1 MGNFPNN
8 LANLR
13 SKRQL
18 TQEALAK
25 RVGISQSAI
34 WQYENGE
41 ATPKIEIAIKLAECL
56 GTTVENLVK
65 GGESN
70 GKAETDDSKD

>member
-65 GGESN
+65 GGESSV
-70 GKAETDDSKD
+70 KA

>member
-65 GGESN
+65 GGESS
-70 GKAETDDSKD
+70 GKA

>member
-56 GTTVENLVK
+56 GTTVENLAK

>member
-13 SKRQL
+13 IKKQL
-18 TQEALAK
+18 TQEGLAK
-25 RVGISQSAI
+25 RIGISQSAI

-56 GTTVENLVK
+56 GTTVEMLVK
-65 GGESN
+65 GGENN
-70 GKAETDDSKD
+70 GKAETDDTED